1 MSVIMSDADQD
12 PLASHSHDPNL
23 EPPTDDPTI
32 LLEQTDGNLVA
43 VTVDMLA
50 RLPRRR
56 VADCYIVSTGHG
68 KSGPFEFSG
77 VPLRDFARQLIGEG
91 SSWSS
96 LEVIAADGFGTR
108 VFPAE
113 LFGSQP
119 ALSNPILLAD
129 TIDGRPMSRGEGLVR
144 LIVPSETDDALRQVK
159 WVGRIRVRD

>member
-1 MSVIMSDADQD
+1 MSVIMPDADQD
-12 PLASHSHDPNL
+12 PLAPHRHEPNP
-23 EPPTDDPTI
+23 EPPTDDPSF
-32 LLEQTDGNLVA
+32 LLEPTDGNLVT

-50 RLPRRR
+50 MLPRSGI
-56 VADCYIVSTGHG
+56 ADCYIVSTGHG

-77 VPLRDFARQLIGEG
+77 VSLRDFARQLIGEG

-108 VFPAE
+108 ILRAE

-129 TIDGRPMSRGEGLVR
+129 TVNGRPMSRREGVVR

-159 WVGRIRVRD
+159 WVARIRVRD